1 MNLNKLGQWACI
13 ILWSLH
19 APSHAADSLQ
29 GKKVL
34 HIDSYEESYEWS
46 RSLKR
51 SIDEVFL
58 NTGVTVTRFY
68 FDAKRRTTAAEK
80 AEIALQAK
88 ALIEKLHPDV
98 VIASDDEVSK
108 NLIMPFY
115 KNASLPFVFCG
126 INWDAKQ
133 YGFPYD
139 NVTGMLEVDLAVNIV
154 KQLREYA
161 QGDRVGFISLDGFS
175 EVKTADYYHKH
186 LNMNLQKT
194 YFVKTFA
201 EWKNAFKQAQQE
213 VDILL
218 ISNPKGISDWD
229 MLEAVKFVEQHT
241 KIPTGAT
248 HRWLSPLA
256 LLSIVKLPEEQ
267 GKWAAETALKI
278 LHGAKPLDFPIT
290 RNREGKLILNLH
302 VALALGITFKPALLK
317 VGGTDI
323 LH

>member
-1 MNLNKLGQWACI
+1 MNSNKVGLCI
-13 ILWSLH
+13 LLWSFH
-19 APSHAADSLQ
+19 IPSQAEESLQ

-34 HIDSYEESYEWS
+34 HIDSYEETYEWS
-46 RSLKR
+46 RSLKQ
-51 SIDEVFL
+51 SIDERFR
-58 NTGVTVTRFY
+58 NTGISVTHFY
-68 FDAKRRTTAAEK
+68 FDAKKRTSDAEK
-80 AEIALQAK
+80 TEAALQAK

-98 VIASDDEVSK
+98 VIASDDDVSK
-108 NLIMPFY
+108 YLIVPFY

-139 NVTGMLEVDLAVNIV
+139 NVTGMLEVDLAATIV

-161 QGDRVGFISLDGFS
+161 KGDRIGFIAFDGFS
-175 EVKTADYYHKH
+175 EVKTANYYRENLK
-186 LNMNLQKT
+186 LNLQKT

-201 EWKNAFKQAQQE
+201 EWQNAFKQAQQE

-218 ISNPKGISDWD
+218 ITNPNGISHWD
-229 MLEAVKFVEQHT
+229 MLDAVEFVEQNT

-256 LLSIVKLPEEQ
+256 LLSIAKIPEEQ
-267 GKWAAETALKI
+267 GRWAAETALKI
-278 LHGAKPLDFPIT
+278 LQGAKPNDFPIT
-290 RNREGKLILNLH
+290 KNREGKLILNLH
-302 VALALGITFKPALLK
+302 IALALGITFKPALLK